1 MEKKKNLVV
10 SGDVRNRD
18 HVLKWITKNNLKAV
32 IHLAAIVPIKD
43 VNNNKKKAK
52 DVNFLGTKNI
62 VIAVKKQVDWL
73 FFSTSHVYKSS
84 YEKISE
90 RSKKIQFLI
99 MGEQNY

>member
-1 MEKKKNLVV
+1 MEKKKIYLF

-62 VIAVKKQVDWL
+62 VIAVKKSKVDWL
-73 FFSTSHVYKSS
+73 FFSSTSHVYKSS
-84 YEKISE
+84 
-90 RSKKIQFLI
+90 
-99 MGEQNY
+99 